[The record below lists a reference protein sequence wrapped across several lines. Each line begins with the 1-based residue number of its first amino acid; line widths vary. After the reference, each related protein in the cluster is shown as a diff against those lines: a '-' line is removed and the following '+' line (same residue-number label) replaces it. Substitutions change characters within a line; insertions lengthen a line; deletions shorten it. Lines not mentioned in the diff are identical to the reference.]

1 MTNKYSY
8 IYGSQTFRSL
18 IKFSF
23 IDIVKD
29 SVVFIKTVIMLIF
42 LQILIKHSQNYAT
55 RKNSGK
61 LNFARKCQ
69 AS

>member
-18 IKFSF
+18 IKFSL

-29 SVVFIKTVIMLIF
+29 SFVFIKN
-42 LQILIKHSQNYAT
+42 SPYAYISPDIDKT
-55 RKNSGK
+55 LPK
-61 LNFARKCQ
+61 LCDEKE
-69 AS
+69 